1 MACGRGQK
9 SEVIRELVG
18 ELNEENSMKKKIA
31 DFEKELTNVNKV
43 KVEELIQV

>member
-9 SEVIRELVG
+9 SEVIRELVS
-18 ELNEENSMKKKIA
+18 ELNEENNMKAKIEA
-31 DFEKELTNVNKV
+31 FEKELNNVNKV